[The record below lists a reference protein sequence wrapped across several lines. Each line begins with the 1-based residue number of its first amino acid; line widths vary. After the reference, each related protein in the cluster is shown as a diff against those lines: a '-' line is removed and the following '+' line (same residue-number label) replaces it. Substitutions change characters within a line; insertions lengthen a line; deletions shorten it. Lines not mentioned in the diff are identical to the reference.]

1 MAAPTARAASGAVQA
16 DWLDNQSLTGP
27 SHQLHLD
34 EPLLLDC
41 GRALPEYVV
50 NFETYGTLSTAR
62 DNAILVCHSLTSRA
76 HAAGRHAPDDQ
87 RPGWWD
93 AAIGP
98 GKMLDTRRYF
108 VICADALG
116 AGQTTGPASPDPE
129 TGRRYGVRFPVITV
143 RDMVR
148 AQHRLVQR
156 LGIDRLHAVIGG
168 CMGGQQAVE
177 WAIAYPAMVGN
188 AVVITTTPATSA
200 HTIAIFSVMRHLIR
214 ADPEWNAGDYYGRS
228 FPAAGLGAAVAAAVP
243 LWMSREAMEARF
255 GRRSSGYRYTL
266 GPEFE
271 VESFIA
277 RLVAQARHD
286 TDPNGLMYLMRAVEY
301 FDLER
306 EYGDLEAAFRPVS
319 ARVMF
324 VSYRRDWRYPAAE
337 AERMREAMTAAG
349 GDARHLVLDSAM
361 GHGAFLYD
369 MGDLA
374 ARVSGFLGAPMRMTA
389 PMTGTMT
396 ATARVWDALCR
407 HIDGMAIGTTM
418 AALHERGALAMLA
431 AQDRTE
437 FGPLR
442 ERLAANARVPA
453 RGAAPAGRPGLG
465 RPAGGAGHG
474 PDDDHADGPR
484 PGRHDRTRRGLS
496 GRGPLPAGPGARRTQ
511 ARSAP

>member
-1 MAAPTARAASGAVQA
+1 MAMPATRPGAPRPGPTAPGGLDEAASRTASGAVQA
-16 DWLDNQSLTGP
+16 SWLDNQSLTGP

-41 GRALPEYVV
+41 GRTLLEYVV
-50 NFETYGTLSTAR
+50 NFETYGTLSATR

-76 HAAGRHAPDDQ
+76 HAAGRHAPDDP

-116 AGQTTGPASPDPE
+116 AGRTTGPASPDPE

-143 RDMVR
+143 KDMVR

-177 WAIAYPAMVGN
+177 WAITYPAMVGN

-214 ADPEWNAGDYYGRS
+214 ADPDWNGGDYYGRS
-228 FPAAGLGAAVAAAVP
+228 FPVAGLNAAVAAAVP

-255 GRRSSGYRYTL
+255 GRRSSGYRFTL

-286 TDPNGLMYLMRAVEY
+286 LDPNGLMYLMRAVEY

-319 ARVMF
+319 ARVLL

-337 AERMREAMTAAG
+337 AERMREAMTAVG

-369 MGDLA
+369 LGDLA
-374 ARVSGFLGAPMRMTA
+374 ARVSGFLGAP
-389 PMTGTMT
+389 
-396 ATARVWDALCR
+396 AR
-407 HIDGMAIGTTM
+407 
-418 AALHERGALAMLA
+418 
-431 AQDRTE
+431 
-437 FGPLR
+437 
-442 ERLAANARVPA
+442 
-453 RGAAPAGRPGLG
+453 
-465 RPAGGAGHG
+465 
-474 PDDDHADGPR
+474 
-484 PGRHDRTRRGLS
+484 
-496 GRGPLPAGPGARRTQ
+496 
-511 ARSAP
+511 

>member
-1 MAAPTARAASGAVQA
+1 MAVPRSVPRAASGAVQA
-16 DWLDNQSLTGP
+16 SWLDNQALNGP
-27 SHQLHLD
+27 AHQLHLD
-34 EPLLLDC
+34 EPLLLDG

-50 NFETYGTLSTAR
+50 NFETYGTLSAAR

-76 HAAGRHAPDDQ
+76 HAAGRHAPDDPQ
-87 RPGWWD
+87 PGWWD

-98 GKMLDTRRYF
+98 GKMLDTKRYF
-108 VICADALG
+108 VICADVLG
-116 AGQTTGPASPDPE
+116 AGQSTGPASPDPE

-177 WAIAYPAMVGN
+177 WAITYPAMVGN

-214 ADPEWNAGDYYGRS
+214 ADPDWNAGDYYGRS
-228 FPAAGLGAAVAAAVP
+228 VPVAGLGAAVAAAVP
-243 LWMSREAMEARF
+243 LWMSREAMEAKF

-286 TDPNGLMYLMRAVEY
+286 IDPNGLMYLMRAVEY

-319 ARVMF
+319 ARVLF

-337 AERMREAMTAAG
+337 AERMREAITAAG

-369 MGDLA
+369 LGDLA
-374 ARVSGFLGAPMRMTA
+374 ARVSGFLGAP
-389 PMTGTMT
+389 
-396 ATARVWDALCR
+396 
-407 HIDGMAIGTTM
+407 I
-418 AALHERGALAMLA
+418 
-431 AQDRTE
+431 Q
-437 FGPLR
+437 
-442 ERLAANARVPA
+442 
-453 RGAAPAGRPGLG
+453 
-465 RPAGGAGHG
+465 
-474 PDDDHADGPR
+474 
-484 PGRHDRTRRGLS
+484 
-496 GRGPLPAGPGARRTQ
+496 
-511 ARSAP
+511 

>member
-1 MAAPTARAASGAVQA
+1 MATSPPRPQRARRRPGRRPAPSQA
-16 DWLDNQSLTGP
+16 GWLDNQSLTGP

-50 NFETYGTLSTAR
+50 NFETYGTLSAAR

-98 GKMLDTRRYF
+98 GKMLDTKRYF

-156 LGIDRLHAVIGG
+156 LGIERLHAVIGG

-286 TDPNGLMYLMRAVEY
+286 TRPERPDVPHARGRVLRPRTRVRRPRGGLPA
-301 FDLER
+301 
-306 EYGDLEAAFRPVS
+306 GFRPRHVRQLPPGL
-319 ARVMF
+319 AVPG
-324 VSYRRDWRYPAAE
+324 RRGRAD
-337 AERMREAMTAAG
+337 AG
-349 GDARHLVLDSAM
+349 GDGGGGRGCPAPRAGQRDGARRLPVR
-361 GHGAFLYD
+361 GGRP
-369 MGDLA
+369 G
-374 ARVSGFLGAPMRMTA
+374 ARVSGFLDAPVR
-389 PMTGTMT
+389 
-396 ATARVWDALCR
+396 
-407 HIDGMAIGTTM
+407 
-418 AALHERGALAMLA
+418 
-431 AQDRTE
+431 
-437 FGPLR
+437 
-442 ERLAANARVPA
+442 
-453 RGAAPAGRPGLG
+453 
-465 RPAGGAGHG
+465 
-474 PDDDHADGPR
+474 
-484 PGRHDRTRRGLS
+484 
-496 GRGPLPAGPGARRTQ
+496 
-511 ARSAP
+511 

>member
-27 SHQLHLD
+27 PHQLHLD

-50 NFETYGTLSTAR
+50 NFETYGTLSAAR

-98 GKMLDTRRYF
+98 GKMLDTTRYF

-168 CMGGQQAVE
+168 
-177 WAIAYPAMVGN
+177 
-188 AVVITTTPATSA
+188 
-200 HTIAIFSVMRHLIR
+200 
-214 ADPEWNAGDYYGRS
+214 
-228 FPAAGLGAAVAAAVP
+228 
-243 LWMSREAMEARF
+243 
-255 GRRSSGYRYTL
+255 
-266 GPEFE
+266 
-271 VESFIA
+271 
-277 RLVAQARHD
+277 
-286 TDPNGLMYLMRAVEY
+286 LMYLMRAVEY

-337 AERMREAMTAAG
+337 AERMRAAMAAAG

-369 MGDLA
+369 LGDLA
-374 ARVSGFLGAPMRMTA
+374 ARVSGFLGAPMR
-389 PMTGTMT
+389 
-396 ATARVWDALCR
+396 
-407 HIDGMAIGTTM
+407 
-418 AALHERGALAMLA
+418 
-431 AQDRTE
+431 
-437 FGPLR
+437 
-442 ERLAANARVPA
+442 
-453 RGAAPAGRPGLG
+453 
-465 RPAGGAGHG
+465 
-474 PDDDHADGPR
+474 
-484 PGRHDRTRRGLS
+484 
-496 GRGPLPAGPGARRTQ
+496 
-511 ARSAP
+511 

>member
-98 GKMLDTRRYF
+98 GKMLDTKRYF

-129 TGRRYGVRFPVITV
+129 TGRRYGIRFPVITV

-319 ARVMF
+319 ARVC
-324 VSYRRDWRYPAAE
+324 S
-337 AERMREAMTAAG
+337 
-349 GDARHLVLDSAM
+349 S
-361 GHGAFLYD
+361 
-369 MGDLA
+369 
-374 ARVSGFLGAPMRMTA
+374 
-389 PMTGTMT
+389 
-396 ATARVWDALCR
+396 ATA
-407 HIDGMAIGTTM
+407 GT
-418 AALHERGALAMLA
+418 G
-431 AQDRTE
+431 
-437 FGPLR
+437 GI
-442 ERLAANARVPA
+442 
-453 RGAAPAGRPGLG
+453 RP
-465 RPAGGAGHG
+465 
-474 PDDDHADGPR
+474 PR
-484 PGRHDRTRRGLS
+484 PSGCGRR
-496 GRGPLPAGPGARRTQ
+496 
-511 ARSAP
+511 